1 MKILEQLRQRG
12 EANNLQAVADAIP
25 YARHLQLRIDSKGDE
40 LTTVLPFRDELIGNQ
55 NLPAIHGGVLGSM
68 LELTAV
74 MQLLR
79 ATELERLP
87 KTIDLSI
94 DYLRSARA
102 QDLYGRAHVTRQGRR
117 VANVRVELWQ
127 QARDKPVA
135 VAHGHFLLSPLA
147 HSAE

>member
-1 MKILEQLRQRG
+1 MKILEELRLKG

-25 YARHLQLRIDSKGDE
+25 YARHLNLRIDSKGDE
-40 LTTVLPFRDELIGNQ
+40 LTTVLPFRDELIGNV

-68 LELTAV
+68 LELTAL

-79 ATELERLP
+79 ASELERLP
-87 KTIDLSI
+87 KTIDLSV

-102 QDLYGRAHVTRQGRR
+102 QDLYGRADVTRQGRR

-127 QARDKPVA
+127 QTRDKPVA
-135 VAHGHFLLSPLA
+135 VAHGHFLLTPLT
-147 HSAE
+147 

>member
-1 MKILEQLRQRG
+1 MKILEELRLRG

-25 YARHLQLRIDSKGDE
+25 YARHLGLRIDSKGDE
-40 LTTVLPFRDELIGNQ
+40 LTTIMPFREELIGNI
-55 NLPAIHGGVLGSM
+55 NLPAIHGGALGSM
-68 LELTAV
+68 LELTAQ

-94 DYLRSARA
+94 DYLRSARP
-102 QDLYGRAHVTRQGRR
+102 QDVYGRAHVTRQGRR

-127 QARDKPVA
+127 QTRDKPISA
-135 VAHGHFLLSPLA
+135 AHGHFLLSPLNHA
-147 HSAE
+147 QD

>member
-1 MKILEQLRQRG
+1 MKILEELRLRG

-40 LTTVLPFRDELIGNQ
+40 LTTVLPYREELIGNV
-55 NLPAIHGGVLGSM
+55 NLPAIHGGVIGSL

-87 KTIDLSI
+87 KTIDLSV
-94 DYLRSARA
+94 DYLRSARP
-102 QDLYGRAHVTRQGRR
+102 QDLYGRAQIVDR
-117 VANVRVELWQ
+117 
-127 QARDKPVA
+127 
-135 VAHGHFLLSPLA
+135 
-147 HSAE
+147 